1 MFALTLL
8 RTYMYEADSSEGLLC
23 CTFEFLAIYGGR
35 CKSSKSSSECRGIKK
50 NMDVLTEG
58 ECVAFVMIL
67 STLCSEG
74 SVRNVCVASPRPNQ
88 IFFFFFF

>member
-1 MFALTLL
+1 MEAGASHPRVLL
-8 RTYMYEADSSEGLLC
+8 SVVEL
-23 CTFEFLAIYGGR
+23 
-35 CKSSKSSSECRGIKK
+35 KK

-74 SVRNVCVASPRPNQ
+74 SVRNVCVASSRPNQ
-88 IFFFFFF
+88 IFFFFFLKDPLKAVHSKIQAH